1 MSRIN
6 VDVSSARIPVLQVG
20 YQGENEVTDVL
31 FDISSWITEFGEGVA
46 QLRVKRP
53 GNSED
58 ESYVLSLIITDGK
71 AVWTVSETDTANKGN
86 GKVQLSYLVGNIV
99 KKAVIYPYKVGKSIV
114 GSDSPVDPFD
124 SWIERS
130 KAWAIG
136 KTLDGDDVPET
147 DETYQNNAKYYAE
160 QADILG
166 SAQVVL
172 ATEKA
177 DAAAASEAAVNGV
190 STQLTTRMSAI
201 ETEQSA
207 QDARMDTFA
216 LKLKVIEDYVT
227 PEMFGAV
234 GDGVTDDTSAF
245 NSAIASGKK
254 VLVPEGNYYLSSH
267 IFSDENIVE
276 DNGTYVNK
284 PLIVSKVICDG
295 SVSALN
301 MPMKDLTSL
310 GLKGLQGVTFNP
322 STNHIILSSHQNLNN
337 IPTIVEVDLD
347 SWGVINSVSASA
359 LGHINDL
366 TYNQNT
372 NKYYCTPMNEVGVI
386 LSIDANLT
394 IGETIIID
402 GITEIPRQIS
412 YDEDNN
418 IYYIGTNGGLF
429 VVDENFNLIKT
440 INTNYDK
447 LDDCD
452 YQDIVSMATQ
462 GSTVYNG
469 QFISLMWFHGADDS
483 YPSICRL
490 GTYNY
495 VTGKTNKIY
504 DIFTSGTFDE
514 PEAIVIIN
522 NELFV
527 FGYVGEKLT
536 QIKVYLDI
544 NSISV
549 PDGVIKLD
557 LTASSLPDGM
567 SVTKA
572 ELSGMYPDWFLHLNI
587 TTANKIEAGSS
598 FGFKLNPDMRLKGIG
613 LGWSGSSLIA
623 VKLNGNNVNC
633 RPLAAAF
640 NETWS
645 ADIYVLAHSLPLG

>member
-1 MSRIN
+1 MQIHELNNYKGTLDSSAYLAVDNGSDTGKVSTTELLAETNAAVSHLNGRIDNIIAGGEAPSASEIVDARYGADGVTYPSLGAAIRDQVTDLKSDLSNETTNRIN
-6 VDVSSARIPVLQVG
+6 AISKERNRAITVENTKISKPTAADNNKFPRAKDGNVEWVE
-20 YQGENEVTDVL
+20 QGLPTD
-31 FDISSWITEFGEGVA
+31 A
-46 QLRVKRP
+46 Q
-53 GNSED
+53 
-58 ESYVLSLIITDGK
+58 T
-71 AVWTVSETDTANKGN
+71 
-86 GKVQLSYLVGNIV
+86 
-99 KKAVIYPYKVGKSIV
+99 
-114 GSDSPVDPFD
+114 
-124 SWIERS
+124 
-130 KAWAIG
+130 
-136 KTLDGDDVPET
+136 
-147 DETYQNNAKYYAE
+147 
-160 QADILG
+160 
-166 SAQVVL
+166 
-172 ATEKA
+172 
-177 DAAAASEAAVNGV
+177 AAAVSAWLDEHPEATTTVQDG
-190 STQLTTRMSAI
+190 SLTEVKFS
-201 ETEQSA
+201 
-207 QDARMDTFA
+207 DA
-216 LKLKVIEDYVT
+216 LKFKVIKDYVT
-227 PEMFGAV
+227 PKMYGAK
-234 GDGVTDDTSAF
+234 GDGVTDDTMAF
-245 NSAIASGKK
+245 NNAIASGKK

-310 GLKGLQGVTFNP
+310 GLKGVQGVTFNP
-322 STNHIILSSHQNLNN
+322 STNHIILSSSQNLNN

-347 SWGVINSVSASA
+347 SWGVINSVSDSA

-402 GITEIPRQIS
+402 DITEIPRQIS

-452 YQDIVSMATQ
+452 YQNIVSMATQ
-462 GSTVYNG
+462 GSTVYKG
-469 QFISLMWFHGADDS
+469 QFISIMWFCGADDS

-587 TTANKIEAGSS
+587 TTAKRIEAGSS

-633 RPLAAAF
+633 RPLADAF
-640 NETWS
+640 NATWS